1 MELKNESACC
11 YFFFNSKM
19 SDQTDGILLEILAE
33 MKTANQNSHRQVDLL
48 DTLVGFVQNLMG
60 MVRMLGRFM
69 GAF

>member
-1 MELKNESACC
+1 
-11 YFFFNSKM
+11 M

-60 MVRMLGRFM
+60 MMQLIGQVMR
-69 GAF
+69 AF

>member
-1 MELKNESACC
+1 
-11 YFFFNSKM
+11 M

-48 DTLVGFVQNLMG
+48 DTLIGFVQNLMG